1 MLLIFTVLFLII
13 FFEIIFLLIEDID
26 FYSSTGYTIDS
37 ENQYK
42 GDLRKRVHVHSDIPG
57 LSYELNSGVNLD
69 WQNIDININSF
80 GIRDREFS
88 KNKPENSYRII
99 ALGDSVTFGQATLLN
114 DTFLKILESK
124 LNNNFDSEYEV
135 MNAGVSAY
143 NLVQKYIFLETKL
156 IEYKPDMVLV
166 NFVQDDYGPTNVLK
180 YSKDGSE
187 GSKPVTNKYELFS
200 VNMPSVFPV
209 SKKINMFLLRYSA
222 FYRFIN
228 LRIYNMLSRIDPIK
242 YPSEIYKL
250 IGGNTNIDYNRD
262 SIGKFHS
269 LSQKHGFKLI
279 IVSFPNLIKDSNVN
293 DEWILT
299 YPESEYNIT
308 TIDLY
313 PLIDEKDVDWESI
326 RLAPDDYSHLNNKG
340 HAIIGDVLYNAL
352 IEIIEK

>member
-1 MLLIFTVLFLII
+1 
-13 FFEIIFLLIEDID
+13 
-26 FYSSTGYTIDS
+26 
-37 ENQYK
+37 
-42 GDLRKRVHVHSDIPG
+42 
-57 LSYELNSGVNLD
+57 
-69 WQNIDININSF
+69 
-80 GIRDREFS
+80 
-88 KNKPENSYRII
+88 
-99 ALGDSVTFGQATLLN
+99 
-114 DTFLKILESK
+114 
-124 LNNNFDSEYEV
+124 
-135 MNAGVSAY
+135 
-143 NLVQKYIFLETKL
+143 
-156 IEYKPDMVLV
+156 
-166 NFVQDDYGPTNVLK
+166 
-180 YSKDGSE
+180 
-187 GSKPVTNKYELFS
+187 
-200 VNMPSVFPV
+200 
-209 SKKINMFLLRYSA
+209 
-222 FYRFIN
+222 
-228 LRIYNMLSRIDPIK
+228 MLSRIDPIK